1 MTQYDVRPDDI
12 GGHSKKVGSFTDRL
26 STASSAAQTTLT
38 TDAFGIIN
46 QPLALLAVG
55 IAGVAKTT
63 VSNLSMDME
72 ETMIGLNNTV
82 TQYTSDDDNAKQSV
96 ENVGM
101 Q

>member
-26 STASSAAQTTLT
+26 STASSAGQTTLST
-38 TDAFGIIN
+38 EAFGIIN
-46 QPLALLAVG
+46 TPLALLAVG
-55 IAGVAKTT
+55 IATVAQTT

-72 ETMIGLNNTV
+72 ETMVGLNNTV
-82 TQYTSDDDNAKQSV
+82 TQYNTDDDNAKQTV
-96 ENVGM
+96 ENAGM